1 MWAGGRKDG
10 GCVWVGS
17 VSGYPYYL
25 LFLPKLFSGI
35 IEIYFVHKQLSVGNW
50 SLFIS
55 TWNFL
60 RLEHKTENC
69 EKFIFLVFSLSA
81 ATTAAM

>member
-1 MWAGGRKDG
+1 MGK
-10 GCVWVGS
+10 
-17 VSGYPYYL
+17 VSGHPYYL

-35 IEIYFVHKQLSVGNW
+35 IEIYFVHKQLSAGNC

-60 RLEHKTENC
+60 RPKHKNENW
-69 EKFIFLVFSLSA
+69 EKFIFLVFFLSA
-81 ATTAAM
+81 AM